1 MGPDT
6 ESIKPL
12 RSTSVVNARVYSGTS
27 TSQKS
32 STVSSSKNKGIDNIE
47 VRKKTYLST
56 SDD

>member
-27 TSQKS
+27 TSHKS
-32 STVSSSKNKGIDNIE
+32 STVSSSKTKELIILKSE
-47 VRKKTYLST
+47 KTYLST

>member
-27 TSQKS
+27 TSHKS

-47 VRKKTYLST
+47 VRKKHI
-56 SDD
+56 